1 MNDDRPDPEPGEDRP
16 APPPE
21 WRVDRSASRERLRN
35 YDPAAE
41 RKGQRVG
48 GWLIYTDEHGA
59 QRRIPSEVGEL
70 SSAEI
75 ASAANALSSE
85 LGAAELSYATL
96 AAIERLTE
104 LRSAGTIS
112 EETYLR
118 EKRRL
123 QDFG

>member
-1 MNDDRPDPEPGEDRP
+1 MIEDPPSPEDEDQPDP
-16 APPPE
+16 APE
-21 WRVDRSASRERLRN
+21 WHVARTASSEHLRH

-59 QRRIPSEVGEL
+59 QRRIPEQVGEL
-70 SSAEI
+70 SSGEI
-75 ASAANALSSE
+75 ASAARALSSE
-85 LGAAELSYATL
+85 LGAAQPSYAKL

-104 LRSAGTIS
+104 IYAAGKIS

-123 QDFG
+123 EKLR

>member
-1 MNDDRPDPEPGEDRP
+1 MNEESSAPEDEARPDP
-16 APPPE
+16 APE
-21 WRVDRSASRERLRN
+21 WHVDRTASRERLRN
-35 YDPAAE
+35 YDPVAE

-59 QRRIPSEVGEL
+59 QRRIPEEVGEL
-70 SSAEI
+70 SSGEI
-75 ASAANALSSE
+75 TSAARALSSE
-85 LGAAELSYATL
+85 LGAAEPSYAKL

-104 LRSAGTIS
+104 VYAAGTIS

-123 QDFG
+123 EKLG